1 MKYKEYDIPNTEEI
15 EKFRNMTREE
25 RDALLKKLLEE
36 DRKQASEGE
45 KR

>member
-15 EKFRNMTREE
+15 EKFRKITREE

>member
-1 MKYKEYDIPNTEEI
+1 MKYKEYDIPNTEKI
-15 EKFRNMTREE
+15 EKFRKMTQEE